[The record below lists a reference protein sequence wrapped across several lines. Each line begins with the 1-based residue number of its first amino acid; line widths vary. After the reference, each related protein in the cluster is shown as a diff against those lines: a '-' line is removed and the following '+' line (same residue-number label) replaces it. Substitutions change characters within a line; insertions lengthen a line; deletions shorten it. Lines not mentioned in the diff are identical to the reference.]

1 MVSQSGHRTIAL
13 FSHLCANQY
22 FSCPEDTSIWGP
34 ILLLN
39 YIPGYQ
45 KNIHILRDVTYVLL
59 FKVELSYG
67 SNVEYDVCSK
77 DGINQMNVSIMHRI
91 TVLIQF
97 YAHLKCVYIYF
108 GTLCIT

>member
-22 FSCPEDTSIWGP
+22 FSCPEDTSIWGSHSLIKLYTGVP
-34 ILLLN
+34 
-39 YIPGYQ
+39 
-45 KNIHILRDVTYVLL
+45 KKIHILRDVTYVLL